1 MFHRPQQGEYPGRP
15 MATLGGAASKLLNGF
30 LVEAGIEIIAF
41 GIEPTLAVVWIV
53 RSDDDDGLGL
63 VDLTLD

>member
-1 MFHRPQQGEYPGRP
+1 
-15 MATLGGAASKLLNGF
+15 MAMLGGAASKLLNGF